1 MFRVKLVHSIQDY
14 LISPVF
20 IQNDLSMAH
29 SDRPNPETVIL
40 ENGNFAAT
48 ADEVIAVIESMEM
61 EHETQIHEAL
71 YTVEQSKQVIY
82 DKPGAHTKNLFL
94 RNKKGRMVLLVV
106 EQDTMI
112 DLKSLRDKLEIT
124 GGHLSFASTDRLTR
138 FLGVVPG
145 SVSPLALINDHS
157 KSVKVFFEKSL
168 LDEAYI
174 YLHPCRNTHTTRM
187 RCDDLLK
194 LIESLDHA
202 AVLID
207 F

>member
-1 MFRVKLVHSIQDY
+1 
-14 LISPVF
+14 
-20 IQNDLSMAH
+20 MAH

-40 ENGNFAAT
+40 ENGDLAAT
-48 ADEVIAVIESMEM
+48 AEEVLVSIENAEM
-61 EHETQIHEAL
+61 EHETQVHEAL
-71 YTVEQSKQVIY
+71 YTVEQAKQVVY

-138 FLGVVPG
+138 FLGIVPG

-157 KSVKVFFEKSL
+157 QSVQVYFEKSV
-168 LDEAYI
+168 LDEEYI

-194 LIESLDHA
+194 LIESWDHP
-202 AVLID
+202 VTVVD